1 MPAGFAIAEVFWSGL
16 NRAAALACC
25 LVVMACGSAD
35 RLSAVPRDLE
45 AQAEIPGLTGIRYFA
60 PQHVRIALADA
71 VGALEIER
79 TAFRASG
86 QRGQLPPMAFLAI
99 SGGGEDGAFGAGLLV
114 GWGQH
119 GSRPHF
125 KVVTG
130 VSTGALTAPF
140 AFLGGAYD
148 EKLKSI
154 YTQTSAKDI
163 FESRWVL
170 AALLDD
176 AMSDTTPLRRTV
188 ARFMDDKMVQDIA
201 EEHRK
206 GRILLVATTN
216 LDGQRGVVWNIT
228 KIAASG
234 HPRAPALIR
243 DILIASAAVPGVFPP
258 VMIDVE
264 VDGKQYHEMHVDGG
278 ASMQVFTYP
287 PGLELEREARVRGV
301 TRAKL
306 MYVIRNARLNADLV
320 QVDRRMLSI
329 AERSISSLIQNQGVG
344 DLYRIYVT
352 ATQDKMDFNL
362 AFIPPSFN
370 VPLKE
375 PFDRQYMNALFK
387 VGYDLGVAGYRWHKA
402 PPAIV
407 DPVDQTAR

>member
-1 MPAGFAIAEVFWSGL
+1 MGWS
-16 NRAAALACC
+16 A
-25 LVVMACGSAD
+25 
-35 RLSAVPRDLE
+35 
-45 AQAEIPGLTGIRYFA
+45 
-60 PQHVRIALADA
+60 
-71 VGALEIER
+71 
-79 TAFRASG
+79 
-86 QRGQLPPMAFLAI
+86 
-99 SGGGEDGAFGAGLLV
+99 
-114 GWGQH
+114 H
-119 GSRPHF
+119 GSRPQF

-140 AFLGGAYD
+140 AFLGAAYD

-154 YTQTSAKDI
+154 YTQTTAKDI
-163 FESRWVL
+163 FESRWIL

-176 AMSDTTPLRRTV
+176 AMSDTAPLRRTV
-188 ARFMDDKMVQDIA
+188 AKFMNDKMVQDIA

-216 LDGQRGVVWNIT
+216 LDGQRSVIWNIT

-234 HPRAPALIR
+234 SPRATALIR

-258 VMIDVE
+258 VMFDVE
-264 VDGKQYHEMHVDGG
+264 ANGRQFHEMHVDGG

-287 PGLELEREARVRGV
+287 PGLDLQREARTRGI
-301 TRAKL
+301 TRAKR
-306 MYVIRNARLNADLV
+306 MYVIRNARLNADMV

-352 ATQDKMDFNL
+352 ATQDGMDFNL
-362 AFIPPSFN
+362 AFIPPSFH

-375 PFDRQYMNALFK
+375 PFDRHYMNTLFK
-387 VGYDLGVAGYRWHKA
+387 VGYDLGVSGYAWHKA

-407 DPVDQTAR
+407 DPVSDR